1 MDDQVFHLRNVPV
14 YNDYTN
20 DRLAVGIYFT
30 YSNRRSRLTVNGDF
44 EVNDIIMHN
53 MDMGTVTHQFPKR
66 EFFYHTLQVK
76 IANAHE
82 QLVVRWLKATEER
95 HAAFVLEST
104 APYFDVTLSHSMAST
119 SALRMARRR
128 VQ

>member
-20 DRLAVGIYFT
+20 DRLADGIYFT
-30 YSNRRSRLTVNGDF
+30 YNNRRSRLTVNGNF
-44 EVNDIIMHN
+44 EVYDIIMHN
-53 MDMGTVTHQFPKR
+53 MDMGTVTDQFPKR
-66 EFFYHTLQVK
+66 EFFYHTLQVQ

-82 QLVVRWLKATEER
+82 HLVVRWLKATEER
-95 HAAFVLEST
+95 DAAFVLESN
-104 APYFDVTLSHSMAST
+104 APYLDVTLSHSMAST

-128 VQ
+128 VR